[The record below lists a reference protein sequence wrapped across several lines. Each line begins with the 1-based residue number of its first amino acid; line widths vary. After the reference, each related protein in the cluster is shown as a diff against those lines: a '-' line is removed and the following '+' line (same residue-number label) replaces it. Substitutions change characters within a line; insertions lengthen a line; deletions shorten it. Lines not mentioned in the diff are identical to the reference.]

1 MMTICFMRTAI
12 AQDDGSGWK
21 GMRTAVAQYDG
32 SFYEDYSKGH
42 FYPMDEREMNG
53 QSSGRVVPHRLV
65 QNMKRRRQ

>member
-1 MMTICFMRTAI
+1 
-12 AQDDGSGWK
+12 
-21 GMRTAVAQYDG
+21 MRTAVAQYDG

-42 FYPMDEREMNG
+42 FYPMDKREMNG

>member
-1 MMTICFMRTAI
+1 MRTAI

-42 FYPMDEREMNG
+42 FYPMDKWEMNG

-65 QNMKRRRQ
+65 